1 MTIVNRILV
10 IPENVQVI
18 IKEKE
23 QKIEVSGPRGKLEL
37 KMFPE
42 VKVVQEGNKIF
53 TKKIDTKRNSIVR
66 KAYALTGTMNSLLYN
81 ALEGVKNGH
90 SEPLVIKG
98 VGYKVLTKAKKL
110 EFSLGK
116 SHTDELVIPEGLE
129 VNCPDNTQIIIQG
142 INKEKV
148 GQFAAQMRKLRSH
161 RPYKLKGVYYKE
173 EKVKLKEGK
182 AGINK

>member
-37 KMFPE
+37 KTFPE
-42 VKVVQEGNKIF
+42 VKVVQERNQIF
-53 TKKIDTKRNSIVR
+53 TKGIESTRSSTAR
-66 KAYALTGTMNSLLYN
+66 KTRSLTGTMNSLIYN
-81 ALEGVKNGH
+81 ALEGAKNGH

-98 VGYKVLTKAKKL
+98 VGYKVLAKEKEL

-116 SHTDELVIPEGLE
+116 SHTDKVVIPEGLE
-129 VNCPDNTQIIIQG
+129 VNCPDNTQVIIQG
-142 INKEKV
+142 IDKEKV
-148 GQFAAQMRKLRSH
+148 GQFAAQLRKLRPH

-173 EKVKLKEGK
+173 EKIKLKEGK
-182 AGINK
+182 AGVNK

>member
-37 KMFPE
+37 KIFSE
-42 VKVVQEGNKIF
+42 VKIVQEENKVF
-53 TKKIDTKRNSIVR
+53 TKKIDTKRSSVAK
-66 KAYALTGTMNSLLYN
+66 KAQALTGTMNSLIYN

-98 VGYKVLTKAKKL
+98 TGYKVLVKAKKL

-116 SHTDELVIPEGLE
+116 SHTDKLVIPEDLE
-129 VNCPDNTQIIIQG
+129 VNCPDNTQIIVQG

-148 GQFAAQMRKLRSH
+148 GQFAAQMRKLRPH
-161 RPYKLKGVYYKE
+161 RPYKLKGIYYKE
-173 EKVKLKEGK
+173 EKVKLKAGK
-182 AGINK
+182 TLNK